1 MLGARALIR
10 LSLREQCTEARRRHG
25 EKAAIF
31 VYCKM
36 LRSALAVQP
45 QFILVITSM
54 DNVALPTEPSPREP
68 SRQFDLG
75 FAAGAIL
82 LLPVVH
88 LADC

>member
-1 MLGARALIR
+1 MQPQEPTTGTAPRPSTRLGNAL
-10 LSLREQCTEARRRHG
+10 SREKG
-25 EKAAIF
+25 AIF
-31 VYCKM
+31 LPP
-36 LRSALAVQP
+36 LRSTFAVQP
-45 QFILVITSM
+45 QFILVITGM
-54 DNVALPTEPSPREP
+54 ENVAVPTEPSPREP